1 MTELSKKDILM
12 YYHTSMRNVG
22 LYTSVSIAMLGYSRF
37 YRDKNQLYNISF
49 ILISLTFLLF
59 SLLINYHVL
68 KMVNEM
74 NGYLKD
80 SESNVDITHLFTLPY
95 IIIFSNILVF
105 IFGLLTLKREF

>member
-22 LYTSVSIAMLGYSRF
+22 LYTSVSVAMLGYSRF
-37 YRDKNQLYNISF
+37 YRDKIKLYNISF

-74 NGYLKD
+74 NEYLKD
-80 SESNVDITHLFTLPY
+80 AESNIDITHLFTLPY
-95 IIIFSNILVF
+95 IIIFANILVF
-105 IFGLLTLKREF
+105 IFGLWTLKREI

>member
-1 MTELSKKDILM
+1 MIELSKKDILM

-22 LYTSVSIAMLGYSRF
+22 LYTSVSVAMLGYSRF
-37 YRDKNQLYNISF
+37 YRDKIKLYNISF

-74 NGYLKD
+74 NEYLKD
-80 SESNVDITHLFTLPY
+80 RESNIDITHLFTLPY
-95 IIIFSNILVF
+95 IIFFANILVF
-105 IFGLLTLKREF
+105 IFGLWTLKREL

>member
-1 MTELSKKDILM
+1 MSELSKKDILM

-22 LYTSVSIAMLGYSRF
+22 LYTSVSVAMLGYSRF
-37 YRDKNQLYNISF
+37 YRDKIKLYNISF

-74 NGYLKD
+74 NEYLKD
-80 SESNVDITHLFTLPY
+80 KESNIDIRHLSILPY
-95 IIIFSNILVF
+95 ITIFVNIFVF
-105 IFGLLTLKREF
+105 LFGILTLKREL

>member
-1 MTELSKKDILM
+1 MSELSKKDILM

-22 LYTSVSIAMLGYSRF
+22 LYTSVSVAMLGYSRF
-37 YRDKNQLYNISF
+37 YRDKIKLYNISF

-74 NGYLKD
+74 NEYLKD
-80 SESNVDITHLFTLPY
+80 KESNVDITHLSTLPY
-95 IIIFSNILVF
+95 VTFFANILVF
-105 IFGLLTLKREF
+105 MFGLWTLKREI